1 MLMDA
6 PNQEFA
12 LAGSLEELKAK
23 GRLVVHGRHRPI
35 LVIYDRG
42 RIFALDNRCPHM
54 GFPLERGSVEDSIL
68 TCHWH
73 HARFD
78 LESGCTFDLWA
89 DDVPVCPVEVREGD
103 VWVKTTFGH
112 ADPAAHWHQ
121 RLADGLDHDLGLV
134 IAKSVHGQLA
144 ADVPRG
150 DIVRQVALFGAQN
163 RDGWG
168 VGLTILTA
176 LANLLPVLPEEE
188 AYLALFHGARRV
200 AADCDGEAP
209 RRERAP
215 LGSRPDPAALK
226 RWLRRWTVVRHR
238 EAAERTLLT
247 AIAAGASP
255 AVLADALLAA
265 ETERMFADTGH
276 SLDFINKAFECL
288 DLIGW
293 GHAAALLPTVVGQMV
308 AARGAEESTAWRQP
322 VDLVAL
328 CEDAASQ
335 LPELFAVGRSV
346 HSASI
351 RAFTPVCDGLW
362 TRVKRAYRWSDH
374 AALAR
379 ELLGDDPAR
388 IIDALKAAIRAGA
401 APADLSRSL
410 AYAAALRVARFGNA
424 NEHSDW
430 ETAHHVFTYA
440 NAVDQLLKR
449 IGTADGDVTAVRG
462 ILHGAM
468 ALYLARYLNVPPARI
483 PGEGGEELDDLP
495 ADADV
500 IRAALLDAFDRQ
512 RQVDLAARLVVRH
525 LTLGHSPQALIAT
538 LARVLLREDAGFH
551 AYQML
556 EAGVR
561 QFTAWG
567 DTDEGRHILIAVA
580 RYLAAHS
587 PTERAV
593 LQTADIAQRL
603 LRGGEL
609 HQGASAS

>member
-1 MLMDA
+1 MRMDA
-6 PNQEFA
+6 PNKEFV
-12 LAGSLEELKAK
+12 LVGSLEELKAK
-23 GRLVVHGRHRPI
+23 GRLVVEGRHRPI

-42 RIFALDNRCPHM
+42 RVFALDNRCPHM
-54 GFPLERGSVEDSIL
+54 GFPLERGSVEDGIL

-89 DDVPVCPVEVREGD
+89 DDIPSCAVEVRNGD
-103 VWVKTTFGH
+103 VWVTTTFGH
-112 ADPAAHWHQ
+112 PDPAAHWRQ
-121 RLADGLDHDLGLV
+121 RLADGLAHDLDLV
-134 IAKSVHGQLA
+134 IAKAVHGQLA
-144 ADVPRG
+144 ADLPMA
-150 DIVRQVALFGAQN
+150 DIVRQVALFGAHN

-176 LANLLPVLPEEE
+176 LANLFPMLSEDE

-209 RRERAP
+209 RRERTP
-215 LGSRPDPAALK
+215 LGSRPEPAALK
-226 RWLRRWTVVRHR
+226 RWLRLWTDVRHR

-255 AVLADALLAA
+255 AVLADALLSAG
-265 ETERMFADTGH
+265 TERAFADTGH
-276 SLDFINKAFECL
+276 SLDFINKTFECL

-293 GHAAALLPTVVGQMV
+293 EHAPALLPTIVGQMV

-328 CEDAASQ
+328 CEESASQ
-335 LPELFAVGRSV
+335 LRELFTAARTLHG
-346 HSASI
+346 
-351 RAFTPVCDGLW
+351 
-362 TRVKRAYRWSDH
+362 WSHH
-374 AALAR
+374 AALTQ
-379 ELLGDDPAR
+379 ELLGDDPAK
-388 IIDALKAAIRAGA
+388 IIAALKAAIRAGA
-401 APADLSRSL
+401 APADMGRSL
-410 AYAAALRVARFGNA
+410 AYGAALRVARFGNA
-424 NEHSDW
+424 NEHADW

-440 NAVDQLLKR
+440 NAVHQMLKR
-449 IGTADGDVTAVRG
+449 IGTADIDSHVTAVRA
-462 ILHGAM
+462 IMHGAM

-483 PGEGGEELDDLP
+483 PGEDSDQPDELP
-495 ADADV
+495 ADV
-500 IRAALLDAFDRQ
+500 EKIRTALLDAFDKQ
-512 RQVDLAARLVVRH
+512 RQVDLAARLVARH

-538 LARVLLREDAGFH
+538 LALAVLREDAGFH

-567 DTDEGRHILIAVA
+567 NTREGRHVLIAVA

-587 PTERAV
+587 PTERGAP
-593 LQTADIAQRL
+593 QTADIARRL
-603 LRGGEL
+603 MRGVAL
-609 HQGASAS
+609 HEGAGAS

>member
-1 MLMDA
+1 MPIPLRTGISGLSTASRMD
-6 PNQEFA
+6 
-12 LAGSLEELKAK
+12 
-23 GRLVVHGRHRPI
+23 I
-35 LVIYDRG
+35 
-42 RIFALDNRCPHM
+42 
-54 GFPLERGSVEDSIL
+54 
-68 TCHWH
+68 
-73 HARFD
+73 
-78 LESGCTFDLWA
+78 
-89 DDVPVCPVEVREGD
+89 
-103 VWVKTTFGH
+103 
-112 ADPAAHWHQ
+112 
-121 RLADGLDHDLGLV
+121 GLV
-134 IAKSVHGQLA
+134 IAKAVHGQLA
-144 ADVPRG
+144 ADVPRA

-188 AYLALFHGARRV
+188 AYLALFNGARRV

-215 LGSRPDPAALK
+215 LGSRPEPATLK
-226 RWLRRWTVVRHR
+226 RWLRRWTKVRHR

-247 AIAAGASP
+247 AIAAGVSP

-265 ETERMFADTGH
+265 ETERVFADTGH

-293 GHAAALLPTVVGQMV
+293 EHAAALVPTVVGQLV

-322 VDLVAL
+322 IDLVAL
-328 CEDAASQ
+328 CDKAASQ
-335 LPELFAVGRSV
+335 LPELFAAGRGV
-346 HSASI
+346 H
-351 RAFTPVCDGLW
+351 G
-362 TRVKRAYRWSDH
+362 WSDH

-379 ELLGDDPAR
+379 EMLGDDPAK
-388 IIDALKAAIRAGA
+388 IVDALKAAIRAGA

-410 AYAAALRVARFGNA
+410 AYGAALRVARFGNA
-424 NEHSDW
+424 NEHADW

-440 NAVDQLLKR
+440 NAVYQMLKR
-449 IGTADGDVTAVRG
+449 IGTANTDGHVTAVRG
-462 ILHGAM
+462 VLHGAM
-468 ALYLARYLNVPPARI
+468 ALYLTRYLNVPPTRI
-483 PGEGGEELDDLP
+483 PGDGGEQLDDLP
-495 ADADV
+495 ADAER

-512 RQVDLAARLVVRH
+512 QQVDLAARLVARH

-538 LARVLLREDAGFH
+538 LARAVLREDAGFH

-567 DTDEGRHILIAVA
+567 DTHEGRHILIAVA

-587 PTERAV
+587 PTERAA
-593 LQTADIAQRL
+593 LQTADIARRL
-603 LRGGEL
+603 MRGGEL
-609 HQGASAS
+609 HLEAGAS

>member
-1 MLMDA
+1 MDA
-6 PNQEFA
+6 PNKEFA
-12 LAGSLEELKAK
+12 LAGSLEELKVK
-23 GRLVVHGRHRPI
+23 GRLVVHGSHRPI

-42 RIFALDNRCPHM
+42 RVYALDNRCPHM
-54 GFPLERGSVEDSIL
+54 GFPLERGSVEDGIL

-89 DDVPVCPVEVREGD
+89 DDVPICPVEVRNGD

-121 RLADGLDHDLGLV
+121 RLADGLAHDLGLV
-134 IAKSVHGQLA
+134 IAKAVHGQLA
-144 ADVPRG
+144 ADVPLAN
-150 DIVRQVALFGAQN
+150 IVRQVALFGAQN

-209 RRERAP
+209 RRERTP

-226 RWLRRWTVVRHR
+226 RWLRRWTRVRHR

-247 AIAAGASP
+247 AIAAGLSP

-265 ETERMFADTGH
+265 ETERAFADTGH

-293 GHAAALLPTVVGQMV
+293 EHAAVVLPTVVGQMV

-328 CEDAASQ
+328 CDEAASQ
-335 LPELFAVGRSV
+335 LPELFAAGRGA
-346 HSASI
+346 H
-351 RAFTPVCDGLW
+351 G
-362 TRVKRAYRWSDH
+362 WSDH

-379 ELLGDDPAR
+379 ELLGDDPSR
-388 IIDALKAAIRAGA
+388 IVDALKAAIRAGA

-410 AYAAALRVARFGNA
+410 AYGAALRVARFGNA
-424 NEHSDW
+424 NEHADW

-440 NAVDQLLKR
+440 NAVNQMLTR
-449 IGTADGDVTAVRG
+449 IGTADIDGHVTAVRG

-468 ALYLARYLNVPPARI
+468 ALYLTRYLNVPPARI
-483 PGEGGEELDDLP
+483 PGEGGEHLDDLP
-495 ADADV
+495 ADAET

-512 RQVDLAARLVVRH
+512 RQVDLAARLVARH

-538 LARVLLREDAGFH
+538 LASAVLREDAGFH

-561 QFTAWG
+561 QFTVWG
-567 DTDEGRHILIAVA
+567 EADEGRHILIAVA

-587 PTERAV
+587 PTERAA
-593 LQTADIAQRL
+593 LQTADIARRL
-603 LRGGEL
+603 MRGGEL
-609 HQGASAS
+609 HQEAGAS

>member
-1 MLMDA
+1 MLMDV
-6 PNQEFA
+6 PTKEFV

-23 GRLVVHGRHRPI
+23 GRFVVHGGHRPI

-42 RIFALDNRCPHM
+42 RVFALDNRCPHM
-54 GFPLERGSVEDSIL
+54 GFPLERGSVDDGIL

-89 DDVPVCPVEVREGD
+89 DDVPIFPIELRNGE
-103 VWVKTTFGH
+103 VWVKTTLGH
-112 ADPAAHWHQ
+112 ADLAGHWRQ
-121 RLADGLDHDLGLV
+121 RLADGLAHDLGLV
-134 IAKSVHGQLA
+134 IAKAVHGQLA
-144 ADVPRG
+144 ADVPG
-150 DIVRQVALFGAQN
+150 ADIVRHVALFGAQN

-168 VGLTILTA
+168 IGLTILTA

-215 LGSRPDPAALK
+215 LGSRPDPATLK
-226 RWLRRWTVVRHR
+226 GWLQRWTSVRHR

-247 AIAAGASP
+247 GIAVGVSP

-265 ETERMFADTGH
+265 ATERAFADSGH

-293 GHAAALLPTVVGQMV
+293 KHAAAVLPTVVGQMV
-308 AARGAEESTAWRQP
+308 TARGAEESTAWRQP

-328 CEDAASQ
+328 CDETASELPQLFAASRGVRGW
-335 LPELFAVGRSV
+335 F
-346 HSASI
+346 
-351 RAFTPVCDGLW
+351 D
-362 TRVKRAYRWSDH
+362 Y

-379 ELLGDDPAR
+379 ELLCDDPVR
-388 IIDALKAAIRAGA
+388 IVDALKAAIRAGA
-401 APADLSRSL
+401 APTDVSRSL

-424 NEHSDW
+424 NEHGDW

-440 NAVDQLLKR
+440 NALDQMLR
-449 IGTADGDVTAVRG
+449 RVGTASGDSQVSDVRG

-468 ALYLARYLNVPPARI
+468 ALYLTRYLNVPPARI
-483 PGEGGEELDDLP
+483 PRDDGEPLDDLP
-495 ADADV
+495 TEV
-500 IRAALLDAFDRQ
+500 EKIRAALLDAFDRQ
-512 RQVDLAARLVVRH
+512 RQVDLAARLVARH
-525 LTLGHSPQALIAT
+525 LKLGHSPQALIAT
-538 LARVLLREDAGFH
+538 LAHATLREDAGFH

-567 DTDEGRHILIAVA
+567 DTKEARHILIAVA

-587 PTERAV
+587 PTERAA

-603 LRGGEL
+603 MRGGKL
-609 HQGASAS
+609 HEEVE

>member
-1 MLMDA
+1 MDA
-6 PNQEFA
+6 PNKEFA
-12 LAGSLEELKAK
+12 LAGSLEELKVK
-23 GRLVVHGRHRPI
+23 GRLVVHGSHRPI

-42 RIFALDNRCPHM
+42 RVYALDNRCPHM
-54 GFPLERGSVEDSIL
+54 GFPLERGSVEDGIL

-89 DDVPVCPVEVREGD
+89 DDVPICPVEVRNGN

-121 RLADGLDHDLGLV
+121 RLADGLAHDLGLV
-134 IAKSVHGQLA
+134 IAKAVHGQLA
-144 ADVPRG
+144 ADVPLAN
-150 DIVRQVALFGAQN
+150 IVRQVALFAAQN

-188 AYLALFHGARRV
+188 AHLALFHCARRV

-209 RRERAP
+209 RRERTP

-226 RWLRRWTVVRHR
+226 RWLRRWTRVRHR

-247 AIAAGASP
+247 AIAAGLSP

-265 ETERMFADTGH
+265 ETERAFADTGH

-293 GHAAALLPTVVGQMV
+293 EHAAVVLPTVVGQMV

-328 CEDAASQ
+328 CDEAASQ
-335 LPELFAVGRSV
+335 LPELFAAGRGA
-346 HSASI
+346 H
-351 RAFTPVCDGLW
+351 G
-362 TRVKRAYRWSDH
+362 WSDH

-379 ELLGDDPAR
+379 ELLGDDPSR
-388 IIDALKAAIRAGA
+388 IVDALKAAIRAGA

-410 AYAAALRVARFGNA
+410 AYGAALRVARFGNA
-424 NEHSDW
+424 NEHADW

-440 NAVDQLLKR
+440 NAVHQMLTR
-449 IGTADGDVTAVRG
+449 IGTADIDGHVTAVRG

-468 ALYLARYLNVPPARI
+468 ALYLTRYLNVPPARI
-483 PGEGGEELDDLP
+483 PGEGGEHLDDLP
-495 ADADV
+495 ADAET

-512 RQVDLAARLVVRH
+512 RQVDLAARLVARH

-538 LARVLLREDAGFH
+538 LASAVLREDAGFH

-561 QFTAWG
+561 QFTVWG
-567 DTDEGRHILIAVA
+567 EADEGRHILIAVA

-587 PTERAV
+587 PTERAA
-593 LQTADIAQRL
+593 LQTADIARRL
-603 LRGGEL
+603 MRGGEL
-609 HQGASAS
+609 HQEAGAS

>member
-1 MLMDA
+1 MDA
-6 PNQEFA
+6 PNKDFV
-12 LAGSLEELKAK
+12 LVGSLEELKAE
-23 GRLVVHGRHRPI
+23 GRRVVQGGHRPI

-42 RIFALDNRCPHM
+42 RVFALDNRCPHM
-54 GFPLERGSVEDSIL
+54 GFPLERGSVEDGIL

-89 DDVPVCPVEVREGD
+89 DDIPIYAVEVRNGD
-103 VWVKTTFGH
+103 VWVTATFSRP
-112 ADPAAHWHQ
+112 DPAAHWRQ
-121 RLADGLDHDLGLV
+121 RLADGLAHDLDLV
-134 IAKSVHGQLA
+134 IAKAVHGQLA
-144 ADVPRG
+144 AHVPMV

-168 VGLTILTA
+168 VGLTILTT
-176 LANLLPVLPEEE
+176 LANLFSFLPEDE
-188 AYLALFHGARRV
+188 AYLAMFHGARRV
-200 AADCDGEAP
+200 AADCDGEPP

-215 LGSRPDPAALK
+215 LGSRPEPAALK
-226 RWLRRWTVVRHR
+226 RWLRLWTNVRHR

-247 AIAAGASP
+247 AIAAGVSP
-255 AVLADALLAA
+255 PVLADALLSAA
-265 ETERMFADTGH
+265 TEKAFADTGH

-288 DLIGW
+288 DMIGW
-293 GHAAALLPTVVGQMV
+293 EHAPALLPTIVGQMV

-328 CEDAASQ
+328 CEESASQ
-335 LPELFAVGRSV
+335 MPELFAAARTVRG
-346 HSASI
+346 
-351 RAFTPVCDGLW
+351 
-362 TRVKRAYRWSDH
+362 WSHH

-379 ELLGDDPAR
+379 ELLGDDPAK

-401 APADLSRSL
+401 TPADLGRSL
-410 AYAAALRVARFGNA
+410 AYGAALRVARFGNA
-424 NEHSDW
+424 NEHADW

-440 NAVDQLLKR
+440 NAVHQMLRR
-449 IGTADGDVTAVRG
+449 IGTADIDGYVTAVRA
-462 ILHGAM
+462 IMHGAM

-483 PGEGGEELDDLP
+483 PGEDSDQLEDLP
-495 ADADV
+495 ADV
-500 IRAALLDAFDRQ
+500 ETIRAALLDTFDRQ
-512 RQVDLAARLVVRH
+512 RQVDLAARLVARH

-538 LARVLLREDAGFH
+538 LALAVLREDAGFH

-567 DTDEGRHILIAVA
+567 NTGEGRHVLIAVA

-587 PTERAV
+587 PTERGA
-593 LQTADIAQRL
+593 LQTADIARRL
-603 LRGGEL
+603 MRGVVI
-609 HQGASAS
+609 HQGAGAS

>member
-1 MLMDA
+1 MLLDA
-6 PNQEFA
+6 PNKEFA

-23 GRLVVHGRHRPI
+23 GRLVVHGAHRPI

-42 RIFALDNRCPHM
+42 RIFALDNRCPHR
-54 GFPLERGSVEDSIL
+54 GFPLERGSVEDGIL

-89 DDVPVCPVEVREGD
+89 DDVPICPVEVRNGE

-112 ADPAAHWHQ
+112 ADPGAHWHQ
-121 RLADGLDHDLGLV
+121 RLADGLAHDLGLV
-134 IAKSVHGQLA
+134 IAKAVHGQLA
-144 ADVPRG
+144 ADVPRV

-176 LANLLPVLPEEE
+176 LANLLPVVPEEE
-188 AYLALFHGARRV
+188 AYLALFHGARHV
-200 AADCDGEAP
+200 AADCDGQAP

-215 LGSRPDPAALK
+215 LGSRPESAALK
-226 RWLRRWTVVRHR
+226 RWLRRWTSVRHR

-247 AIAAGASP
+247 AIAAGASQG
-255 AVLADALLAA
+255 VLADALLAA
-265 ETERMFADTGH
+265 ETERAFADTGH

-293 GHAAALLPTVVGQMV
+293 QHAPALLPTVVGQMV

-328 CEDAASQ
+328 CDEATSQ
-335 LPELFAVGRSV
+335 LPELFA
-346 HSASI
+346 
-351 RAFTPVCDGLW
+351 TDGGAHGWL
-362 TRVKRAYRWSDH
+362 DH

-379 ELLGDDPAR
+379 ELLGDDPAG
-388 IIDALKAAIRAGA
+388 IVDALKAAIRAGA
-401 APADLSRSL
+401 APADLGRSL

-424 NEHSDW
+424 NEHADW

-440 NAVDQLLKR
+440 NAVHQMLKR
-449 IGTADGDVTAVRG
+449 IETAKINGYVTSVRSV
-462 ILHGAM
+462 LHGAM

-483 PGEGGEELDDLP
+483 PGEGERLDDLP
-495 ADADV
+495 ADAQT

-512 RQVDLAARLVVRH
+512 RQVDLAARLVARH

-538 LARVLLREDAGFH
+538 LAYALLREDAGFH

-561 QFTAWG
+561 QFTVWG

-587 PTERAV
+587 PTERAA
-593 LQTADIAQRL
+593 LQTADIARRL
-603 LRGGEL
+603 MRGGEL
-609 HQGASAS
+609 HHEAVTS

>member
-1 MLMDA
+1 MVMDA
-6 PNQEFA
+6 PNKQFA
-12 LAGSLEELKAK
+12 LAGSLAELKAK
-23 GRLVVHGRHRPI
+23 GRLVVHGGHRPI

-42 RIFALDNRCPHM
+42 RVFALDNRCPHM
-54 GFPLERGSVEDSIL
+54 GFPLERGSVEDGIL

-89 DDVPVCPVEVREGD
+89 DDVPTCPVELRNGN
-103 VWVKTTFGH
+103 VWVKTAFGH
-112 ADPAAHWHQ
+112 ADPAAHWRQ
-121 RLADGLDHDLGLV
+121 RLADGLAHDLGLV
-134 IAKSVHGQLA
+134 VAKAVHGQLA
-144 ADVPRG
+144 ADVPRAE
-150 DIVRQVALFGAQN
+150 IVRQVALFGAQN

-176 LANLLPVLPEEE
+176 LANLLPMLPEEE

-209 RRERAP
+209 RRQRAP
-215 LGSRPDPAALK
+215 LGSQPDPAALK
-226 RWLRRWTVVRHR
+226 RWLRRWTHVRHR
-238 EAAERTLLT
+238 EAAERTVLT
-247 AIAAGASP
+247 AIAAGLSP

-265 ETERMFADTGH
+265 ETERAFADTGH

-293 GHAAALLPTVVGQMV
+293 EHAAAVLPTVVGQMV

-322 VDLVAL
+322 VDLVVL
-328 CEDAASQ
+328 CEEAAGQ
-335 LPELFAVGRSV
+335 LPQLLAAGPGVRGWL
-346 HSASI
+346 H
-351 RAFTPVCDGLW
+351 
-362 TRVKRAYRWSDH
+362 H

-379 ELLGDDPAR
+379 ELLGDDPAM
-388 IIDALKAAIRAGA
+388 IVDALKAAIRAGA

-424 NEHSDW
+424 NEHADW

-440 NAVDQLLKR
+440 NALDQMLKR
-449 IGTADGDVTAVRG
+449 IGTANPDGHVAAVRG
-462 ILHGAM
+462 VLHGAM
-468 ALYLARYLNVPPARI
+468 ALYLTRYLNVPPARI
-483 PGEGGEELDDLP
+483 PGEGGEQLDELP
-495 ADADV
+495 ADAEM

-512 RQVDLAARLVVRH
+512 RQVDLAARLVARH

-538 LARVLLREDAGFH
+538 LARALLREDAGFH

-561 QFTAWG
+561 QSAAWG

-587 PTERAV
+587 PTERAA
-593 LQTADIAQRL
+593 LQTADIARRL
-603 LRGGEL
+603 MRGGEL
-609 HQGASAS
+609 HQEAGAS